1 MPRDSFPRALGE
13 LLIGDAAA
21 GYGGLGVLAADLRVG
36 PVGGFYGG
44 AIKAWAILNPR
55 IRVRPGERGSNRLF
69 CNPGVV
75 DNQAIPLGLVSVLE
89 RLAITTIV
97 RYSMVCECTET
108 CGTGTNYGVL

>member
-36 PVGGFYGG
+36 PVGGFYEG

-55 IRVRPGERGSNRLF
+55 IRVRPGERGSIL
-69 CNPGVV
+69 CNPGVF
-75 DNQAIPLGLVSVLE
+75 DNQAIPLGLVPVLE